1 MEEIRGVFIGKIKG
15 GSSME
20 IRKLVR
26 SDAESYFALRLE
38 ALQQNPEAFSS
49 SYEEESIRS
58 PEVYGNRLEGKFSF
72 TYGAFD
78 EENLIGVA
86 SLVLEEK
93 LKMKHRAN
101 IYAVY
106 VTVEKRGA
114 GVARKLMKEALEQAK
129 SLEEIQQVYLTVS
142 SGNEPAK
149 KLYQSLGFETYGK
162 DKRAMVVNGSY
173 LDEDLMVLYI

>member
-1 MEEIRGVFIGKIKG
+1 MD
-15 GSSME
+15 
-20 IRKLVR
+20 IRKLGR

-38 ALQQNPEAFSS
+38 ALQQNPEAFAS
-49 SYEEESIRS
+49 SYEEESVRS
-58 PEVYGNRLEGKFSF
+58 PEVYGNRLEGESSY

-78 EENLIGVA
+78 EGNLIGMV

-106 VTVEKRGA
+106 VTGAKRGT
-114 GVARKLMKEALEQAK
+114 GVAKRLMNVAIEQAK
-129 SLEEIQQVYLTVS
+129 SIEQIKQVYLTVS

-149 KLYQSLGFETYGK
+149 RLYQSLGFECYGK
-162 DKRAMVVNGSY
+162 DKRALNVNGSY
-173 LDEDLMVLYI
+173 LDEDLMVLYF